1 MKKEEVQVQ
10 KYKPSTRLIKS
21 MKRIRVEALEVWTAV
36 LLFLMA
42 VDLASW
48 HGALIPRGT
57 RLNP

>member
-1 MKKEEVQVQ
+1 MEEEEVQIQ
-10 KYKPSTRLIKS
+10 ECKLSTGLIKS

-48 HGALIPRGT
+48 HGH
-57 RLNP
+57 